1 MAAPAQP
8 DDDQTLTAIANGDR
22 LAFEALWTRYH
33 QRVYAFVARTVRRP
47 ELVDELVNDVFLAV
61 WRSASAFAGRS
72 QVPTWILGIAYRQA
86 LKAAEKWGRTGGREV
101 SLEVELSAPRAADAD
116 FADREV
122 AAVVRGC
129 LRELP
134 AEQRAVLELVVNQ
147 GLGYAEIAGIVG
159 CPEGT
164 VKTRMFHARR
174 RLREALVARGVLAR

>member
-1 MAAPAQP
+1 MPIPAHP
-8 DDDQTLTAIANGDR
+8 DDDQTLAAIASGDR
-22 LAFEALWTRYH
+22 VAFEALWTRYH

-61 WRSASAFAGRS
+61 WRGAAAFAGRS
-72 QVPTWILGIAYRQA
+72 MVSTWILGIAYRQA
-86 LKAAEKWGRTGGREV
+86 LKATEKASRTGAREV
-101 SLEVELSAPRAADAD
+101 GLDFEPSASRTADAD

-122 AAVVRGC
+122 AVQVRSC

-134 AEQRAVLELVVNQ
+134 PDQRAVLELVVNQ
-147 GLGYAEIAGIVG
+147 GLGYAEIANIVG

-174 RLREALVARGVLAR
+174 RLREALVVRGVLAR